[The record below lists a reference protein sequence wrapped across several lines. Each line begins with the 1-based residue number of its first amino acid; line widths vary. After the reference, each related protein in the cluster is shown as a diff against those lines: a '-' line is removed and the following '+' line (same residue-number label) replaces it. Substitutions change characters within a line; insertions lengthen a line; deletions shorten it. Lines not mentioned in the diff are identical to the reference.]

1 MSTIDYL
8 PESPEFTAE
17 DDRKDVLD
25 DLNEAMDE
33 ALRKFTEGRVRNPE
47 NEKVR
52 IQWFR
57 AYVYAVATRRQLVS
71 DIEEAEHEDRIERLE
86 QTLAN
91 LTAAK
96 PGAGTETCDK

>member
-1 MSTIDYL
+1 MSTIDNL
-8 PESPEFTAE
+8 PKDPEFIAE
-17 DDRKDVLD
+17 EDRRDVLD
-25 DLNEAMDE
+25 NLDEAMDE
-33 ALRKFTEGRVRNPE
+33 AFRKFTNGRVRNPE

-86 QTLAN
+86 QALTN

-96 PGAGTETCDK
+96 QGSSTETNDK

>member
-1 MSTIDYL
+1 MSTIENL
-8 PESPEFTAE
+8 PKDPEFIAE
-17 DDRKDVLD
+17 DDRKEVLD
-25 DLNEAMDE
+25 DLDEAMDE
-33 ALRKFTEGRVRNPE
+33 AFRKFTNGRVRNPE

-86 QTLAN
+86 QALAN

-96 PGAGTETCDK
+96 PGAGTETSVK

>member
-1 MSTIDYL
+1 MSTIDNL

-17 DDRKDVLD
+17 DDRKDVLS
-25 DLNEAMDE
+25 DLDEAMDE
-33 ALRKFTEGRVRNPE
+33 AFRKFTNGRVRNPE

-57 AYVYAVATRRQLVS
+57 AYVYAAATRRQLVS
-71 DIEEAEHEDRIERLE
+71 DIEEAEHEDRIEHLE
-86 QTLAN
+86 QTLAD

-96 PGAGTETCDK
+96 PGADTESSDK